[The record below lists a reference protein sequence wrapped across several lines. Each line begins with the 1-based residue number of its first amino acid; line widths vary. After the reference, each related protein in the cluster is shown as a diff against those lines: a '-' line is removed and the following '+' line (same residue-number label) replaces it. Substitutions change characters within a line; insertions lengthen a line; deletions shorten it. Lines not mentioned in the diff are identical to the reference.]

1 MKHSNRMGYFSLI
14 QSHRIDSLREI
25 HSYGAVANKFRG
37 MGNMSLEANFFAW
50 NFLLGSQAIKNN
62 AAALLLMVYF
72 LLSQCC

>member
-25 HSYGAVANKFRG
+25 HSYGAVANKFGG